1 MTDFETLGA
10 FYLGKRFDIASRKR
24 SDDLVL
30 YDSKDLTT
38 HAVII
43 GMTGSGKTGLGIDL
57 IEEALIDK
65 IPVIAIDPKGDLGN
79 LALQFSGLSA
89 AEFRPWVDAQQAANA
104 GLTVDAYAEQQAN
117 LWRDGLGQWGED
129 GARIQRLRDA
139 ADVAIYTPG
148 STAGRPISIL
158 QAFSAPPVAVREDS
172 EAFSDR
178 VDATA
183 TSVLALLGV
192 EGDAMSSR
200 EHILLA
206 NLLFNVWGEGRD
218 LDLAGL
224 IGAIQT
230 PPFNTIGVMPLDS
243 VFPPKDRL
251 ALAMKLNNLL
261 AAPGF
266 QVWMQGEA
274 LSTANFLYGPTG
286 KPRCSVISIAHLN
299 DEERMFFV
307 TMLLADVLAWV
318 RTQPGTG
325 SLRAILYID
334 ELFGYMPPVANPSSK
349 VLLLT
354 LLKQARAFGLGV
366 VLSTQNP
373 VDLDYKGLANTGTW
387 FIGRMQTER
396 DKARVMEG
404 LEGASN
410 GAAFDRAAMEATIAG
425 LGKRVF
431 LMHSVHENAPIT
443 FETRWSMSYLAGPMT
458 REQIKT
464 VTASMAAAA
473 PRVASAPASAAGVV
487 AAASRSTSGGG
498 LSSLDATAAKHAP
511 VLPPDVPQY
520 FIPPATI
527 TSTISYNP
535 SIIGVADVTYASA
548 KYNITEQRR
557 VVLLTTLD
565 DGPIARDWGTGERLD
580 LDPSVLEGGPRDNAT
595 FGEVPKLAAS
605 PKSYPIWSKALQKW
619 VATNEVITLF
629 RSASTK
635 QTSRP
640 GESERDFRIRLQ
652 VSSREQRDVQV
663 EKLRGK
669 YATKL
674 TGLQERIRKSEQAVT
689 REQAESKQAKMDT
702 MISVGSAVLGAL
714 FGRGKVSAST
724 LSKVGTAARGAGRV
738 ARQSG
743 DVTRAGETV
752 EALSAQYQAM
762 ETVLQGEI
770 DALGT
775 SLDAQSEQ
783 LEEIVIKAKAGDVIV
798 PLVALAWN
806 PV

>member
-1 MTDFETLGA
+1 
-10 FYLGKRFDIASRKR
+10 
-24 SDDLVL
+24 
-30 YDSKDLTT
+30 
-38 HAVII
+38 
-43 GMTGSGKTGLGIDL
+43 
-57 IEEALIDK
+57 
-65 IPVIAIDPKGDLGN
+65 
-79 LALQFSGLSA
+79 
-89 AEFRPWVDAQQAANA
+89 
-104 GLTVDAYAEQQAN
+104 
-117 LWRDGLGQWGED
+117 
-129 GARIQRLRDA
+129 
-139 ADVAIYTPG
+139 
-148 STAGRPISIL
+148 
-158 QAFSAPPVAVREDS
+158 
-172 EAFSDR
+172 
-178 VDATA
+178 
-183 TSVLALLGV
+183 
-192 EGDAMSSR
+192 
-200 EHILLA
+200 
-206 NLLFNVWGEGRD
+206 
-218 LDLAGL
+218 
-224 IGAIQT
+224 
-230 PPFNTIGVMPLDS
+230 
-243 VFPPKDRL
+243 
-251 ALAMKLNNLL
+251 MKLNNLL

-274 LSTANFLYGPTG
+274 LSTANLLYSPTG
-286 KPRCSVISIAHLN
+286 KPRCSVVSIAHLN

-473 PRVASAPASAAGVV
+473 PRVASAPASASAAGVV

-527 TSTISYNP
+527 TRTISYNP

-565 DGPIARDWGTGERLD
+565 DGPIAMDWGTGERLD

-595 FGEVPKLAAS
+595 FGEVPKLAAA

-775 SLDAQSEQ
+775 SFDAQSEQ
-783 LEEIVIKAKAGDVIV
+783 LEEIVIKAKAGDVVV